1 MAETGHL
8 EADSDAEDA
17 LSVLTAALLTPAQF
31 PTVLGDDYPEA
42 CAALG
47 LEPHPE
53 GYGLVFGQDGAG
65 ARWTVVVDD
74 VSLVAVAIATWDCG
88 MEYGLSPDERSMVA
102 ALPGWPLALAV
113 AAPGLPD
120 PHDPPPEP
128 GAPEPLTPPDT
139 SVWGPAQRRLGADDV
154 ARHWADWRAALSEDA
169 AGTDSANPPPETAP
183 PAEASAAAAT
193 GTART
198 TTGTA
203 RTSGPAAAEGPGAAA
218 GAGAPVGRGAHAE
231 PGTTAEAGTAAGP
244 GSASEPGTTAGVGA
258 TVGPGTT
265 EGPQADAGL
274 GTATGAG
281 TTSAPEATTGPGD
294 AASGGSNVL
303 GRVIEELRGYLV
315 QPPPPGRVR
324 SAFAPGG
331 ARALRADGPGWS
343 LVARTDDMA
352 FVLLDEL
359 PGKVVPLGRGP
370 RLPGLLA
377 ALDTMAVR
385 PA

>member
-31 PTVLGDDYPEA
+31 PTVLGDDFPEA

-128 GAPEPLTPPDT
+128 GAPDPLTPPDT

-169 AGTDSANPPPETAP
+169 AETDSANAPTETDSADPPPETAP
-183 PAEASAAAAT
+183 AAEPSAAAAT

-203 RTSGPAAAEGPGAAA
+203 RTSGPAAAAGPGVGAGAGTTSGPGTSSGAGASATRRGANAGPGTASGPGA
-218 GAGAPVGRGAHAE
+218 
-231 PGTTAEAGTAAGP
+231 TAGP
-244 GSASEPGTTAGVGA
+244 EATAGREATAGYGTNAGPGTTAGPGA
-258 TVGPGTT
+258 
-265 EGPQADAGL
+265 
-274 GTATGAG
+274 
-281 TTSAPEATTGPGD
+281 S
-294 AASGGSNVL
+294 ASGGSNVL
-303 GRVIEELRGYLV
+303 RRVIEELRGYLD

-370 RLPGLLA
+370 KLPGLLA